1 MLCNYFLEIL
11 HVLLVIILSFT
22 CLQNIL
28 IISMTI
34 EFNKK
39 KLIDV
44 VIFFISN

>member
-1 MLCNYFLEIL
+1 
-11 HVLLVIILSFT
+11 
-22 CLQNIL
+22 
-28 IISMTI
+28 MTI